1 MTPMTPSGSL
11 PEDIARRNRELEAL
25 NAVAATIGRGAD
37 LVTTA
42 EETLGAVCLLTR
54 TGAGAVYRID
64 RDPGSLVMVA
74 HRGLAPEEISLLR
87 ERPLAGSYIAEVARS
102 GRPAVNRM
110 GERSP
115 RDPRLRE
122 LAKRHRRRMQIA
134 IPIPVK
140 GEIWGVIALLSDEE
154 RELDPDELGL
164 LESVARQVGV
174 AVERA
179 SLLETAA
186 ARLRR
191 LEALREIEGHISA
204 QLDVGEL
211 LALIACSS
219 LELIGGRR
227 AVLYLSE
234 GDTLVPKA
242 WHPAGAAFDE
252 ARIPVGAGV
261 SGTAA
266 AGRRGIVENDYAG
279 SGRALP
285 ALAAV
290 LARVMAQPLLLG
302 EAVVGV
308 LTISREA
315 GMAAFSDED
324 LATLGD
330 FARQAAV
337 AIRNAR
343 LLAEAQQRAAEYRA
357 LFEVGTLIGSTL
369 HVERVL
375 DLIAERARA
384 LMGVRAAGIFRLDES
399 QGRLV
404 YERGVGLSPEF
415 VRAVRIR
422 PGEGTTGRAFAQ
434 GAPAW
439 SSDMLGDLGIS
450 LDETTRALVAREGYR
465 ATLSVPIVIKGR
477 AYGVL
482 AAYWWEAHEP
492 TAVEIEVLGAL
503 AGQAAIALDNAR
515 LFEAA
520 EVRAARLRVLAR
532 LGHIVSSSLDTDE
545 VLGAIARAAAE
556 LMSAP
561 AVLLWVADEGART
574 LTPRAFSDPRLAAD
588 FPVLRASFD
597 DGAVGWVATR
607 KERLEVPDV
616 FADERFIGREWWRAH
631 GLKSYLGVPITVEG
645 TLFGVLGLSGAEPF
659 DLGPDEQGLLDSF
672 VAQAAAAIRNA
683 RLFEERTGAY
693 EELAAAQ
700 DQLVRAE
707 KLRALGEMASGV
719 AHDFNNVLAVIVG
732 RAQLLLA
739 EVQEARHRRWLQVI
753 ERSGLDGA
761 KTVRRLQEFSRV
773 RRDQPFVA
781 VSLNRVVEESLD
793 ATSMRWQEE
802 ARSRGVA
809 VEVKT
814 RLAADL
820 PLVAGDAAELRE
832 VLTNLIL
839 NAVDAMPQG
848 GTLTLATRRADGRVE
863 LLVSD
868 TGVGMPDHV
877 RERIFDPFFTTKGPQ
892 GTGLGLAMAYGI
904 LTRHGAR
911 VTVESAVGRGTSFRL
926 SFAASDLPGEPRT
939 DAAPPRPA
947 GSLRCLV
954 VDDEPEVAEVLGD
967 VLASAGHMA
976 VVVGG
981 GAQAIERFQAERFD
995 VVFTDLAMPGLSG
1008 WEVARRIKGLAP
1020 GVPVFLVTGFGVEVS
1035 AAEMKAS
1042 GVEAVLPK
1050 PLRIQDIL
1058 ANLAQVKEN
1067 RP

>member
-1 MTPMTPSGSL
+1 MTPSGPR
-11 PEDIARRNRELEAL
+11 PEDVARRNRELEAL

-64 RDPGSLVMVA
+64 RDQGSLVMVA
-74 HRGLAPEEISLLR
+74 HRGLAPDEIALLR
-87 ERPLAGSYIAEVARS
+87 ERPLAGSYVAEVARS
-102 GRPAVNRM
+102 GRPGVIRL

-122 LAKRHRRRMQIA
+122 LAKRHGRRMQISS
-134 IPIPVK
+134 PIPVK
-140 GEIWGVIALLSDEE
+140 GEIWGVIALVSDEE
-154 RELDPDELGL
+154 REFDADELGM
-164 LESVARQVGV
+164 LESVACQVGV

-191 LEALREIEGHISA
+191 LEALRVIEGHISA

-211 LALIACSS
+211 LALIARSS

-234 GDTLVPKA
+234 GDRLVPKA
-242 WHPAGAAFDE
+242 WHPSDAAFDGTV
-252 ARIPVGAGV
+252 ISIGTGV
-261 SGTAA
+261 SGMAA
-266 AGRRGIVENDYAG
+266 ARRQGLEENDYAA
-279 SGRALP
+279 SAQALP
-285 ALAAV
+285 SFTGFI
-290 LARVMAQPLLLG
+290 ARIMAQPLLL
-302 EAVVGV
+302 ADTVVGV

-315 GMAAFSDED
+315 ATAPFTDED
-324 LATLGD
+324 LATLDD
-330 FARQAAV
+330 FASQAAV
-337 AIRNAR
+337 AIRNAT
-343 LLAEAQQRAAEYRA
+343 LFAEAQQRAAGYRA
-357 LFEVGTLIGSTL
+357 LLEVGTLIGSTL
-369 HVERVL
+369 HVEPVL

-384 LMGVRAAGIFRLDES
+384 LMGVRAAGIFRLDEP
-399 QGRLV
+399 QGWLV

-415 VRAVRIR
+415 IHGLRIH
-422 PGEGTTGRAFAQ
+422 PGEGTSGRAFAQ
-434 GAPAW
+434 GVPVWSADLLADPAIALE
-439 SSDMLGDLGIS
+439 DVN
-450 LDETTRALVAREGYR
+450 RALVRREGYR
-465 ATLSVPIVIKGR
+465 ATLSVPIVIQGR
-477 AYGVL
+477 AHGAL
-482 AAYWWEAHEP
+482 AAYWWEVHEP

-588 FPVLRASFD
+588 FPLRRASFD
-597 DGAVGWVATR
+597 EGAVGWVATR

-616 FADERFIGREWWRAH
+616 FADKRFIGLEWWRAH

-659 DLGPDEQGLLDSF
+659 DLGPDGQDLLDSF

-683 RLFEERTGAY
+683 RLFEERKGAY

-732 RAQLLLA
+732 RAQLMLA
-739 EVQEARHRRWLQVI
+739 EVQEARHRRWLQLI
-753 ERSGLDGA
+753 ERSALDGA

-781 VSLNRVVEESLD
+781 VSLNRVVEESLE

-820 PLVAGDAAELRE
+820 PPVAGDAAELRE
-832 VLTNLIL
+832 ALTNLIL

-868 TGVGMPDHV
+868 TGVGMPEDV
-877 RERIFDPFFTTKGPQ
+877 RERIWDPFFMTKGPQ
-892 GTGLGLAMAYGI
+892 GTGLGLAMTYGI
-904 LTRHGAR
+904 LSRHDAR
-911 VTVESAVGRGTSFRL
+911 VTVESEEGCGTTFRL
-926 SFAASDLPGEPRT
+926 SFAASDLPAEPRIV
-939 DAAPPRPA
+939 AEAPRPA
-947 GSLRCLV
+947 GPLRCLV
-954 VDDEPEVAEVLGD
+954 VDDEPDVGEVLGD
-967 VLASAGHMA
+967 VLASAGHTA
-976 VVVGG
+976 VVVGSG
-981 GAQAIERFQAERFD
+981 VEAIERFQAERFD
-995 VVFTDLAMPGLSG
+995 VVFTDLAMPGLTG

-1035 AAEMKAS
+1035 AEEMKAK
-1042 GVEAVLPK
+1042 GVDAVLPK
-1050 PLRIQDIL
+1050 PLRIQDTL
-1058 ANLAQVKEN
+1058 AVLAQVKEN
-1067 RP
+1067 RA